1 MNPIKGSLLD
11 SILPRK
17 ERRKLNTNDL
27 HELRDKLNELL
38 IYWQEND
45 RGYSVD
51 YAAGITDCLAIIDI
65 FINEKENRK

>member
-11 SILPRK
+11 SILPRI
-17 ERRKLNTNDL
+17 ERRKPNTNDL

-38 IYWQEND
+38 IKWYDNHRE
-45 RGYSVD
+45 YSID
-51 YAAGITDCLAIIDI
+51 YAAGITDCLAIVDI